1 MRKDFLRLKTYIMAM
16 TAPSCSQ
23 RQEENCSFWEFV
35 SSEFSFQKKKWECV
49 QAVNGLPEKN
59 AKNPKYLIT
68 ERKQQQQQ
76 HIIRK
81 F

>member
-23 RQEENCSFWEFV
+23 PQEENCSCLEFV
-35 SSEFSFQKKKWECV
+35 SSEFSSQKKKWESE

-59 AKNPKYLIT
+59 AKTPKSHY
-68 ERKQQQQQ
+68 RA
-76 HIIRK
+76 
-81 F
+81 